1 MIEHGENSEPKSRV
15 ELEDYFEA
23 IKETDERPQN
33 PCLAWE
39 TIVSD
44 VTQTAKTCCLPRF
57 QVDFDQKVWEA
68 ERCAFHLPI
77 NGGGNLEGSF
87 VLSEEQQLAV
97 EALIVSERIKVLE
110 GLICTKLDYHLL
122 PLPVTGAFEGSPAS
136 LIDAETYLFGARTG
150 KLSDPDA
157 CNDHQVHSNGN
168 GTYSNRRCRLP
179 KLRVVRGSEIW
190 VSDFC
195 SLHTNLDEYAEAG
208 TAATPPNFSAVLGDV
223 LISEQRKV
231 DSVLSKSDISRFG
244 DAYGG
249 PSDPIS
255 NVDANRLDIHNEV
268 RRHLRYKNAR
278 VDGPVFIKNCKIE
291 RLDLEMEVGAKLTIA
306 DSEIGHLKWTSN
318 EDAELKVWLGN
329 SSVDSLSC
337 SQASISDFGAKD
349 TRVGIVSLAPNQTVT
364 GKIVLTNSEC
374 HFEGGDFSKASVA
387 VAKRL
392 SFSNSKVKGCR
403 VSPWTT
409 DEWQTLLRSYGGT
422 NSLFAVLLL
431 LVFAVP
437 LMTDYA
443 VWSAVHKA
451 QGLLEALPM
460 ETMTRANISRCLADD
475 CEQMNLL
482 LLIFGYQNGLPYL
495 LLTASLLLLNVLRL
509 LMTREVAAIRENSE
523 ISGRY
528 PERGNIL
535 PPWNFKNAPGGSK
548 LAAWRY
554 SYRHLTILH
563 HVISALIVVSLGS
576 FIYSSI
582 SLIGQ
587 TVWVP
592 AN

>member
-1 MIEHGENSEPKSRV
+1 MTKLDDDAGPKSCVELGDYLKAMKKIDYEPKS
-15 ELEDYFEA
+15 
-23 IKETDERPQN
+23 Q
-33 PCLAWE
+33 CLAWE
-39 TIVSD
+39 TITSNGVE
-44 VTQTAKTCCLPRF
+44 TNQTCCLPRF
-57 QVDFDQKVWEA
+57 QVVFDQNVWEA
-68 ERCAFHLPI
+68 ERCAFHLPL

-87 VLSEEQQLAV
+87 VLSDKQLLAI

-110 GLICTKLDYHLL
+110 ELISKKIDSHLL
-122 PLPVTGAFEGSPAS
+122 PQPVSGAFEGSPAS

-150 KLSDPDA
+150 KLSDPDT
-157 CNDHQVHSNGN
+157 CNDHQLNSNGD
-168 GTYSNRRCRLP
+168 GSYTNRRCRLP
-179 KLRVVRGSEIW
+179 KLRAVRGSEVW

-195 SLHTNLDEYAEAG
+195 FLHTNLDEYAEAG
-208 TAATPPNFSAVLGDV
+208 TEATPPSFGSVLGDL
-223 LISEQRKV
+223 LISERKKV
-231 DSVLSKSDISRFG
+231 DTVLSKSDINRFG
-244 DAYGG
+244 DTYGG

-268 RRHLRYKNAR
+268 RGHLHYKNAR
-278 VDGPVFIKNCKIE
+278 VNGPVFIKNCKIG
-291 RLDLEMEVGAKLTIA
+291 RLDLEMEIGAKLTIA
-306 DSEIGHLKWTSN
+306 DSEIGHLKWISN
-318 EDAELKVWLGN
+318 EDADLKVWLGK
-329 SSVDSLSC
+329 SSVALLSC

-349 TRVGIVSLAPNQTVT
+349 TRIGKVSLAPNQSVT
-364 GKIVLTNSEC
+364 GKIILTNSEC

-422 NSLFAVLLL
+422 NSLFAMLLL
-431 LVFAVP
+431 LVFAIP

-443 VWSAVHKA
+443 VWSAVQKA

-460 ETMTRANISRCLADD
+460 ETMTRTNISRCLADD

-495 LLTASLLLLNVLRL
+495 LLTASLLILNVLRL

-548 LAAWRY
+548 LSAWRY

-563 HVISALIVVSLGS
+563 NVISALIVLSLGS
-576 FIYSSI
+576 FVYSSI